1 MHKIYNL
8 EKLYIKDAASVLELD
23 SSQVSR
29 LFRAGRIRSYQ
40 DHTGKQFTKEADL
53 IEFLS
58 SKLPTGFVAR
68 SENILTT
75 A

>member
-1 MHKIYNL
+1 MHKNYNL

-29 LFRAGRIRSYQ
+29 LFRTGRIRSYQ
-40 DHTGKQFTKEADL
+40 AQTGKQFTKQADL

-68 SENILTT
+68 SEDILTT
-75 A
+75 T

>member
-58 SKLPTGFVAR
+58 GKLPTGFVAR